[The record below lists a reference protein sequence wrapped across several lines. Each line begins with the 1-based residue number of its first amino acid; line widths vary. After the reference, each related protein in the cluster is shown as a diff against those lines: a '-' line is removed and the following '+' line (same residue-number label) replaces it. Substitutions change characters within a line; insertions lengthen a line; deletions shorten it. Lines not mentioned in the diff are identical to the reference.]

1 MEITNFMS
9 FIGVAILL
17 TLAPGPDIM
26 YLLTKSLSGGAKQG
40 IALAMGLSSGPVVHT
55 AFVMAGVAALLQS
68 SPVAFRI
75 LMYAGAAYLLFL
87 AWSAFWAEP
96 AAFSAGAGDEN
107 RFFSLYKRGLLM
119 NVMNPKVL
127 LFFLALLPQFV
138 QTGAAFSPPVQ
149 IGLLGLGFSMQACM
163 VFSAVA
169 LFAAQIREKLMAY
182 RNFSLIM
189 NRVEGVLLLFIA
201 AGLLFL

>member
-1 MEITNFMS
+1 
-9 FIGVAILL
+9 
-17 TLAPGPDIM
+17 
-26 YLLTKSLSGGAKQG
+26 
-40 IALAMGLSSGPVVHT
+40 
-55 AFVMAGVAALLQS
+55 
-68 SPVAFRI
+68 
-75 LMYAGAAYLLFL
+75 
-87 AWSAFWAEP
+87 
-96 AAFSAGAGDEN
+96 
-107 RFFSLYKRGLLM
+107 M

-127 LFFLALLPQFV
+127 LFFLAFLPQFV